1 MISAIKLKKSGFNLI
16 DNKWGGLY
24 EGGSY
29 LIIGA
34 RKSGR
39 TLLALQAA
47 IASAEEGETS
57 LFFTNMRP
65 KDLMIQAASL
75 NFDIQAYMDQNLI
88 IVVRVASPEE
98 VYSHGISDEYLAEYL
113 NDILTVAAQYNPQ
126 RIIFD
131 ELTHYIGFKNLN
143 TLRSVFVHILE
154 SIEDRDITSIF
165 IVSEP
170 ATKRTNEIVEIIAN
184 NVTGV
189 IYLKKGVKKISGKFY
204 GGTVVITPNIGHTE
218 GQFSETYKIE
228 PYKGVVVD
236 LAETPPRV
244 VEAEPEPD
252 IISKYDVAHDKTEVP
267 DNIIVE
273 EKREENQPVKKVVNI
288 YAPNVYSYNDF
299 SLILNNQIALFKS
312 AGQKFNL
319 IAFSVSRVLIEE
331 KNISFDQIKAAV
343 IEASERKE
351 KICYIDDVIL
361 VLIPSSTDER
371 VFEFVST
378 MRDKLYLYGIQ
389 KDVVNALIK
398 LFNYEVD
405 NKLDRA
411 ETIIDYLT
419 STTTTENLYLP
430 LGEFLT
436 K

>member
-1 MISAIKLKKSGFNLI
+1 MISAIKLKKSGFNFI

-47 IASAEEGETS
+47 IASAKEGETC

-65 KDLMIQAASL
+65 KDLMIQAAAL
-75 NFDIQAYMDQNLI
+75 NFDIQAFMDENLI

-98 VYSHGISDEYLAEYL
+98 VYAHGISDEYLAEYL
-113 NDILTVAAQYNPQ
+113 NDILTVTTQYNPQ

-143 TLRSVFVHILE
+143 SLRSTFLHVLE
-154 SIEDRDITSIF
+154 TIEDRDITSIF
-165 IVSEP
+165 VVAEP
-170 ATKRTNEIVEIIAN
+170 ATKRTNEIIDVIAN

-189 IYLKKGVKKISGKFY
+189 IYLKKGVKKIAGKYY
-204 GGTVVITPNIGHTE
+204 GGTVVITPNVGHTE
-218 GQFSETYKIE
+218 GQFSDTYKIE
-228 PYKGVVVD
+228 PYQGV
-236 LAETPPRV
+236 
-244 VEAEPEPD
+244 
-252 IISKYDVAHDKTEVP
+252 
-267 DNIIVE
+267 IVE
-273 EKREENQPVKKVVNI
+273 LSDQVPTVEKQVTESEDFVREYDITENEPVEQTTLKENKPEIPQKSTKNIVNI
-288 YAPNVYSYNDF
+288 NAANVYSYNDF

-319 IAFSVSRVLIEE
+319 VSFSVSKALLET
-331 KNISFDQIKAAV
+331 KNISFVQIKAAIV
-343 IEASERKE
+343 EATERRE
-351 KICYIDDVIL
+351 KVCYIDDIVL
-361 VLIPSSTDER
+361 VLIPRSTDDR
-371 VFEFVST
+371 VAEFILDVKA
-378 MRDKLYLYGIQ
+378 KLISYGFQEEDINS
-389 KDVVNALIK
+389 VVK

-405 NKLDRA
+405 DQLDRA
-411 ETIIDYLT
+411 DTILEYLT
-419 STTTTENLYLP
+419 SPTTTDNLYISLSD
-430 LGEFLT
+430 FL

>member
-98 VYSHGISDEYLAEYL
+98 VYSNGISDEYLAEYL

-319 IAFSVSRVLIEE
+319 IAFSVSRVLIEV

>member
-1 MISAIKLKKSGFNLI
+1 MISAIRLKKSGFNLI

-218 GQFSETYKIE
+218 GQFSETYKIV

-236 LAETPPRV
+236 LAETPPRK
-244 VEAEPEPD
+244 VEAEPKPD
-252 IISKYDVAHDKTEVP
+252 LISKYDVAQEDTEVP
-267 DNIIVE
+267 KENIVE
-273 EKREENQPVKKVVNI
+273 ETPVEKQPVKKIVNI

-331 KNISFDQIKAAV
+331 KNISFDQIKSAV

-351 KICYIDDVIL
+351 KICYIGDVIL

-371 VFEFVST
+371 VFEFVSIV
-378 MRDKLYLYGIQ
+378 RDKLLSHGIR
-389 KDVVNALIK
+389 KDIADVLIK

-405 NKLDRA
+405 DKLDRA

>member
-1 MISAIKLKKSGFNLI
+1 MISAIKLKKSGFNFI

-47 IASAEEGETS
+47 IASAKEGETC

-65 KDLMIQAASL
+65 KDLMIQAAAL
-75 NFDIQAYMDQNLI
+75 NFDIQAFMDENLI

-98 VYSHGISDEYLAEYL
+98 VYAHGISDEYLAEYL
-113 NDILTVAAQYNPQ
+113 NDILTVTTQYNPQ

-143 TLRSVFVHILE
+143 SLRSTFLHVLE
-154 SIEDRDITSIF
+154 TIEDRDITSIF
-165 IVSEP
+165 VVAEP
-170 ATKRTNEIVEIIAN
+170 ATKRTNEIIDVIAN

-189 IYLKKGVKKISGKFY
+189 IYLKKGVKKIAGKYY
-204 GGTVVITPNIGHTE
+204 GGTVVITPNVGHTE
-218 GQFSETYKIE
+218 GQFSDTYKIE
-228 PYKGVVVD
+228 PYQGV
-236 LAETPPRV
+236 
-244 VEAEPEPD
+244 
-252 IISKYDVAHDKTEVP
+252 
-267 DNIIVE
+267 IVE
-273 EKREENQPVKKVVNI
+273 FSDQVSTVEKQVTESEDFVREYDITENEPVEQTTLKENKPEIPQKSTKNIVNI
-288 YAPNVYSYNDF
+288 NAANVYSYNDF

-319 IAFSVSRVLIEE
+319 VSFSVSKALLET
-331 KNISFDQIKAAV
+331 KNISFVQIKAAIV
-343 IEASERKE
+343 EATERRE
-351 KICYIDDVIL
+351 KVCYIDDIVL
-361 VLIPSSTDER
+361 VLIPRSTDDR
-371 VFEFVST
+371 VAEFILDVKA
-378 MRDKLYLYGIQ
+378 KLISYGFQEEDINS
-389 KDVVNALIK
+389 VVK

-405 NKLDRA
+405 DQLDRA
-411 ETIIDYLT
+411 DTILEYLT
-419 STTTTENLYLP
+419 SPTTTDNLYISLSD
-430 LGEFLT
+430 FL

>member
-47 IASAEEGETS
+47 IASAEEGETC

>member
-1 MISAIKLKKSGFNLI
+1 MVSAVRLKKSGFNFI
-16 DNKWGGLY
+16 DSKWGGLY

-29 LIIGA
+29 LIIGS

-47 IASAEEGETS
+47 IASAQEGETC

-65 KDLMIQAASL
+65 KDLMIQAAAL
-75 NFDIQAYMDQNLI
+75 NFDIQEYMDENLI

-143 TLRSVFVHILE
+143 ALRSVFVHILE
-154 SIEDRDITSIF
+154 SIEDRDITSIY
-165 IVSEP
+165 VVAEP
-170 ATKRTNEIVEIIAN
+170 ATKRTNEIVDVIAN

-189 IYLKKGVKKISGKFY
+189 IYLKKGVKKVGGRFY

-218 GQFSETYKIE
+218 GQFSDTYKIE
-228 PYKGVVVD
+228 PYRGVIVELGEGVSIVSD
-236 LAETPPRV
+236 TS
-244 VEAEPEPD
+244 EAEENV
-252 IISKYDVAHDKTEVP
+252 ISKYDVPEDEISSTSES
-267 DNIIVE
+267 VE
-273 EKREENQPVKKVVNI
+273 TAKPEKRKVINI
-288 YAPNVYSYNDF
+288 NAPNVYTYNDF

-312 AGQKFNL
+312 AGQKFN
-319 IAFSVSRVLIEE
+319 IISFSLSKALLEE
-331 KNISFDQIKAAV
+331 KNISFDEIKAAV
-343 IEASERKE
+343 VEASERKE
-351 KICYIDDVIL
+351 KICYIDDIIL
-361 VLIPSSTDER
+361 VLIPRSTDER
-371 VFEFVST
+371 VFNFVVEIKE
-378 MRDKLYLYGIQ
+378 KLFSYGISEE
-389 KDVVNALIK
+389 DFSYAVR

-405 NKLDRA
+405 SKLDKA

-419 STTTTENLYLP
+419 SPTTTENLYVP
-430 LGEFLT
+430 IVDFLS

>member
-16 DNKWGGLY
+16 DSKWGGLY

-47 IASAEEGETS
+47 IASAEEGETC

-98 VYSHGISDEYLAEYL
+98 VYSHGISDEYLSEYL

-131 ELTHYIGFKNLN
+131 ELTHYIGFRNLN
-143 TLRSVFVHILE
+143 ALRSVFVHILE

-170 ATKRTNEIVEIIAN
+170 ATKRTNEIVEVIAN

-189 IYLKKGVKKISGKFY
+189 IYLKKGVKKIAGKFY

-228 PYKGVVVD
+228 PYRGVVVE
-236 LAETPPRV
+236 LEEAPPRIVEKEAET
-244 VEAEPEPD
+244 D
-252 IISKYDVAHDKTEVP
+252 IISQYDV
-267 DNIIVE
+267 VE
-273 EKREENQPVKKVVNI
+273 EESLEKSEDSVSAVAVEKAAVKKVVNI
-288 YAPNVYSYNDF
+288 HAPNVYSYNDF
-299 SLILNNQIALFKS
+299 SLILNNQIALYKS

-319 IAFSVSRVLIEE
+319 IAFSVSRVLVEE

-361 VLIPSSTDER
+361 VLIPRSTDER
-371 VFEFVST
+371 VFQFVSAIKE
-378 MRDKLYLYGIQ
+378 KLVSYGIPE
-389 KDVVNALIK
+389 DVALALIK

-405 NKLDRA
+405 DKLDKA
-411 ETIIDYLT
+411 ETIVEYLT

-430 LGEFLT
+430 LTEFLSR
-436 K
+436 